1 MKYEKLALEQYR
13 TLMQESK
20 AQIQEWS
27 KTQVIQLAYVGA
39 QTTARASVLDGMHG
53 IVVQYTAGE
62 ASATIEVTEN
72 SIILCAPAGTPVY
85 TLDLTAAANDTITEL
100 VAVIDAYADWTCTKH
115 ADMVGTE
122 LSKNML
128 IVGAADCKTGTY
140 TTHMDRYLFVE
151 APNATPDTNVGPG
164 GKIFLRDLSY
174 DTLAELVAFLDGLA
188 DYVCTLGTQFD
199 GTDLSS
205 NLAAVAATSIKT
217 ALWLAGDTNLQI
229 KITVP
234 AETVGKSLKITA
246 VLGSS
251 TYTSGT
257 SFFRAYDGAELK
269 WSEAAGATGVEKVS
283 TLPGLTI
290 TPGNQ
295 AVIKIFNSAAMTA
308 GYLTIGYDEKQQG
321 PYAA

>member
-1 MKYEKLALEQYR
+1 MNPKKLTLEQYR
-13 TLMQESK
+13 DLLKESK
-20 AQIQEWS
+20 AQIQEWD

-39 QTTARASVLDGMHG
+39 QATARASVLDGKHG
-53 IVVQYTAGE
+53 IVVTYVGAE
-62 ASATIEVTEN
+62 ASGTIEVTEN
-72 SIILCAPAGTPVY
+72 SIILCAPALTPVY

-128 IVGAADCKTGTY
+128 IVAAADCKSGAY
-140 TTHMDRYLFVE
+140 TTHMDRYLFIE

-164 GKIFLRDLSY
+164 GKVFLRDLAY

-188 DYVCTLGTQFD
+188 DYTCALGTQFD

-205 NLAAVAATSIKT
+205 NLAAVVATSIKT
-217 ALWLAGDTNLQI
+217 ALWLAGDTNLQL

-234 AETVGKSLKITA
+234 AVVLDKSLKITKI
-246 VLGSS
+246 LGSS
-251 TYTSGT
+251 TFNGGT
-257 SFFRAYDGAELK
+257 SFFRVYDGANLK
-269 WSEAAGATGVEKVS
+269 WSEAAGATTVEKVS
-283 TLPGLTI
+283 TMPGLTI

-295 AVIKIFNSAAMTA
+295 AVIKILNSSVMTA
-308 GYLTIGYDEKQQG
+308 GYLTIGYDEKEQG
-321 PYAA
+321 PYTS